1 MKYLILTTPTV
12 EHAEA
17 MSAALWS
24 LARPTS
30 TGGTRYAVGHI
41 AHPSGDAIAL
51 VLGDYTQ
58 RVDPDADV
66 DAFVAALP
74 IPEDEKDDVRALL
87 NDARG
92 SRLTVA
98 EFLPPSLAANLR
110 TREEL
115 DADGWFPEPE

>member
-12 EHAEA
+12 DHAKQ

-24 LARPTS
+24 LARPSS
-30 TGGTRYAVGHI
+30 TGSTRYAVGHI
-41 AHPSGDAIAL
+41 VHPSGDAFAL

-66 DAFVAALP
+66 DGFVAALP
-74 IPEDEKDDVRALL
+74 IPESEKDDVRALL
-87 NDARG
+87 NGARG